1 MINEKESSQNTPF
14 GTSRL
19 FREGVGGKILVG
31 TVGYHNLGNHSLGPA
46 LLPMLQSLSWPEG
59 VEVEEMNWGPIAI
72 VQKFQSLQTAYD
84 RVILLAA
91 IERQERNIG
100 DIDVFR
106 WMGRLPDGEMIQACV
121 GDAVTGV
128 ISVENLLIIGEHF
141 KIWPAETFIV
151 DVEPGPETAGI
162 EFTAEVQ
169 KVIPDF
175 ISTIRNLCITN
186 NVESI
191 KFKEIYGDTLTDA

>member
-1 MINEKESSQNTPF
+1 MRCLIEAMTKT
-14 GTSRL
+14 
-19 FREGVGGKILVG
+19 LVG
-31 TVGYHNLGNHSLGPA
+31 TIGYHNLGNHSIGPV
-46 LLPMLQSLSWPEG
+46 LLPMLQTLNWPDG

-72 VQKFQSLQTAYD
+72 VQKFQTLQIPYN

-91 IERQERNIG
+91 IERPGRDIG

-106 WMGRLPDGEMIQACV
+106 WMGGLPDKEMIQACI

-141 KIWPAETFIV
+141 KIWPPEIFIV

-162 EFTAEVQ
+162 EFTDEV
-169 KVIPDF
+169 KKIIRDF
-175 ISTIRNLCITN
+175 ISTIRQLCVVNDAGT
-186 NVESI
+186 I
-191 KFKEIYGDTLTDA
+191 KCKELYGDSLTDA